1 MKIETYLSG
10 ILEKYVKQSKADKT
24 EKVDIKENAQ
34 DNTQQVSKGEI
45 DRVEIS
51 PQAKLLAELSAD
63 ESTKAQRIAE
73 VKAQIEK
80 GTYKPNLDEIAK
92 SILKEWK
99 GE

>member
-10 ILEKYVKQSKADKT
+10 VLEKYVKQSKAGKT
-24 EKVDIKENAQ
+24 EKIDIKENTQENAQ
-34 DNTQQVSKGEI
+34 QISKGEI
-45 DRVEIS
+45 DKVEIS
-51 PQAKLLAELSAD
+51 PQAKLLAELSLDDNA
-63 ESTKAQRIAE
+63 KAQRIAE